1 MTGHPA
7 TIDFETFSLA
17 GFRWDAEA
25 RKWKALPGAPQNKK
39 GLGVVGAA
47 VYAEHPSTII
57 LTLSYF
63 IPGSPGVQ
71 RWRPG
76 DAPPVAL
83 FHWIA
88 AGGKIEAHNVMFER
102 LIWWH
107 VATRLHGWPPLIPEN
122 LCCSMATARVNNLP
136 GALGDLGDVLLLPI
150 KKDKEGTR
158 LIKKFCIPRDP
169 TKKDPRLWI
178 EAANDEEGPKLY
190 SYCDTDVLS
199 EIAASTVMTP
209 MSDAEREFWLVDQ
222 EINWR
227 GLAIDRKG
235 ARDCIV
241 ILNQAL
247 ARYGE
252 EYRQITGGLE
262 PTQLEATKGW
272 LAGRGIRVSSMDAD
286 ALEYWLA
293 PRNPPLAPDVR
304 RVFEIRDLIGSASV
318 KKLFAMELTASRD
331 DRIRNLIVHHGAR
344 TGRPTGEGAQ
354 PLNMPKEG
362 PKLVTC
368 GPCAK
373 PFHPK
378 NTVCPWCG
386 ASAQLVRR
394 TKSGDIEKKWSPHM
408 ANDVLE
414 IMAIHNLDLVEYF
427 FDDAV
432 LAIMGCVRSLFT
444 GGVDELTGE
453 ELELIASDYSAIEA
467 VIIAMLAGEQWRI
480 DAFMQKLDIYLASA
494 AKIMDRPG
502 GVQWYLDWAAEHG
515 ENHPDRQK
523 IGKVAELGLGFGG
536 WINAWRVFDD
546 TDTFTDD
553 EVKEHIKAWRKASPA
568 IVELWGGQWRG
579 TPWNGVAERYG
590 FEGAAIN
597 AIQYPGT
604 VQEHRGIKFE
614 VRQRTRP
621 ATNIGGVNTTIH
633 SLGTSIETTLVITL
647 LSGRELVYH
656 EPNLQ
661 PSTRPYATPGELQIW
676 YMTWNSNP
684 KYGPLGWVPMQTFG
698 GRITENVVQAI
709 AHDILRYAILNLRR
723 IGYPTV
729 LHVYDEIVVERPAR
743 PPVPVGIP
751 DPQIFELE
759 RVMSIMPPW
768 AQGWPVRASGG
779 WRGKRY
785 RKA

>member
-1 MTGHPA
+1 MTENTA

-47 VYAEHPSTII
+47 VYAEHPSTRII
-57 LTLSYF
+57 TLSYF
-63 IPGSPGVQ
+63 IPGSPGVS

-102 LIWWH
+102 LIWFH

-158 LIKKFCIPRDP
+158 LIKKFSIPRDP
-169 TKKDPRLWI
+169 TKKDSRLWI
-178 EAANDEEGPKLY
+178 EAANDDEGEKFY
-190 SYCDTDVLS
+190 SYCDTDVLA

-209 MSDAEREFWLVDQ
+209 MSAAEREFWLVDQ

-235 ARDCIV
+235 VRDCIV

-378 NTVCPWCG
+378 NTCCPWCG
-386 ASAQLVRR
+386 SSAENVRR

-408 ANDVLE
+408 ADDVLE

-444 GGVDELTGE
+444 GGTDEITGE

-467 VIIAMLAGEQWRI
+467 VVIAMLAGEQWRI

-494 AKIMDRPG
+494 AKIMNRPG

-546 TDTFTDD
+546 SDTFTDD
-553 EVKEHIKAWRKASPA
+553 EVKEHIKAWRAASPA

-579 TPWNGVAERYG
+579 TPWNGHAERFG

-604 VQEHRGIKFE
+604 VFEHRGIKFE
-614 VRQRTRP
+614 VRHRTRP
-621 ATNIGGVNTTIH
+621 GCNIGGLNTTIH
-633 SLGTSIETTLVITL
+633 AMGTSVEKTLVITL

-656 EPNLQ
+656 EPELQ

-684 KYGPLGWVPMQTFG
+684 KYGPMGWVPMQTFG

-709 AHDILRYAILNLRR
+709 AHDILRYAILNLRAA
-723 IGYPTV
+723 GYPTV
-729 LHVYDEIVVERPAR
+729 LHVYDEIVTERPAR
-743 PPVPVGIP
+743 PRCPVGIP
-751 DPQIFELE
+751 DPQIFEME
-759 RVMSIMPPW
+759 RIMSIMPPW
-768 AQGWPVRASGG
+768 AQGWPVRAAGG